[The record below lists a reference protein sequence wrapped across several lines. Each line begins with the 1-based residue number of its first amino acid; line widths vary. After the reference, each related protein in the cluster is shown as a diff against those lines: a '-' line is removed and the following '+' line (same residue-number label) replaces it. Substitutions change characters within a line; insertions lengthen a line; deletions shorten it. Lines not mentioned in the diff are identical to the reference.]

1 MKKTKKLLPLVVLIT
16 LSQAAS
22 ALELPVVA
30 KYSEAEQA
38 QIWVKAKAD
47 QVPAALMSNEVVGNP
62 TYAYSKVFPKSF
74 LQESMFVV
82 CYQDCNN
89 KDTLKLKN
97 GEISNKDDW
106 NVIEQ
111 ANVYF
116 WINRYFDFVESKLN
130 FRLDKHLRIM
140 TNRDIREDGKKLTN
154 NAFFNPQDTTLSFLP
169 ANKNLLFKLMAGKL
183 NRSGFDPSVIA
194 HEASHYLFQHL
205 YPNAVNDEIS
215 GLNEGFADYIAN
227 IFLDNPKIGMVMLQG
242 KPLRDASSMVASNK
256 TPKVYTPGMEVHD
269 LGERVSFAL
278 WETRKLTQNKEEY
291 DRMVIDAVV
300 DLNNNPYHAV
310 HDFKEKMLARTE
322 TLLDSNAMA
331 EARMRWDFALEG
343 KSIKLANTDFL
354 TSSIPAKS
362 YIGFK
367 VRETLPEEMAKT
379 YGIPRV
385 HENNFSLLKTVKISD
400 TQFAI
405 LAAKESKDLTTPYW
419 IALDAQRG
427 NYLGFYSMDR
437 KLVTDHSESEEVAK
451 LAKMAAQSASLAQD
465 FIVKL
470 TNFGLLKDNKGQLT
484 MAYKIKSVIEK
495 DAALTF
501 NGEQFSGKAVEM
513 EVKRKMLVAV
523 LGVPAIDKVTLYTI
537 PTDVENLPKLGDQT
551 IIGYKL
557 QLPDGT
563 ETEMSLDKYVS
574 RK

>member
-22 ALELPVVA
+22 ALELPVVS

-47 QVPAALMSNEVVGNP
+47 QVPAALMGNEVVGDP
-62 TYAYSKVFPKSF
+62 TYAYSKTFPKSF

-116 WINRYFDFVESKLN
+116 WVNRYFDFVESKLN
-130 FRLDKHLRIM
+130 FRLDKHLRVM
-140 TNRDIREDGKKLTN
+140 TNRDVREDGKKLTN

-169 ANKNLLFKLMAGKL
+169 ANKNLLFKLMAGKI

-242 KPLRDASSMVASNK
+242 KPLRDASSMVASNR
-256 TPKVYTPGMEVHD
+256 TPKVYSPGMEVHD
-269 LGERVSFAL
+269 LGERVSYAL

-291 DRMVIDAVV
+291 DRLVIDAVL
-300 DLNNNPYHAV
+300 DLNKNPYNAV
-310 HDFKEKMLARTE
+310 HDFKEKMLARIE
-322 TLLDSNAMA
+322 TLLDSSAMS
-331 EARMRWDFALEG
+331 EARATWNLSLEG
-343 KSIKLANTDFL
+343 KAIKLANTNFL
-354 TSSIPAKS
+354 SSSIPSQS

-367 VRETLPEEMAKT
+367 VRETLTEEMAKT
-379 YGIPRV
+379 YGVARV

-405 LAAKESKDLTTPYW
+405 LAAKESEDVSTPYW
-419 IALDAQRG
+419 IALDAERG
-427 NYLGFYSMDR
+427 NYLGFYSLDK
-437 KLVTDHSESEEVAK
+437 KLVTDHKETEEVSR
-451 LAKMAAQSASLAQD
+451 LAKMAAQSSSLAQD
-465 FIVKL
+465 FVSKL
-470 TNFGLLKDNKGQLT
+470 VNFVQLKDNKGQLA
-484 MAYKIKSVIEK
+484 MAYKLKSLTEK
-495 DAALTF
+495 DATLTF
-501 NGEQFSGKAVEM
+501 NGERLSGKAVEM
-513 EVKRKMLVAV
+513 EVKRKMLVAI
-523 LGVPAIDKVTLYTI
+523 LGVPAVDKITLYTV
-537 PTDVENLPKLGDQT
+537 PTLIDSLPQLNGQT
-551 IIGYKL
+551 VIGYKL

-574 RK
+574 KK